1 MLLELNFG
9 DYWKDLYKNGS
20 RGGLKEKMYNIGI
33 IMGGVMPV
41 PAVCGGAIET
51 LITSIVKKYSKED
64 GFRLTIFSVYH
75 KEAVEEAKKY
85 PDVRFVWTH
94 TNTFW
99 NLYKHAVFLTVRGL
113 TGKTIRVLQRH
124 YNEIAPVIQNEK
136 FDLLIVEGGDEQ
148 AVIDIAKGY
157 KREQLVFHAHVHFIP
172 KEEVVKGYGHMIGVS
187 NFVVKEYEKACNIP
201 VNTHVLK
208 NAIDVKRFS
217 RSVSEE
223 KKRSIRKKLGLSE
236 KDFVILYVGRI
247 MEIKGVLELMKAV
260 ASLRDSHI
268 KLLIIGSANFGK
280 WAFSSYERKAKK
292 LAERNKDRII
302 FTGYVDNSEVYK
314 YASVANV
321 QCVPTLVEEAAGLV
335 LMEAMSEGLP
345 LIVTKSGG
353 VMEYVDKSTT
363 LFIKRENI
371 VRNLKRAIGYI
382 KNHPEVRDKMS
393 ANAKRQSVKCDEA
406 IYYKNFVQTVHTIVN
421 ENDMKFEV

>member
-1 MLLELNFG
+1 
-9 DYWKDLYKNGS
+9 
-20 RGGLKEKMYNIGI
+20 
-33 IMGGVMPV
+33 MGGVMPV

-51 LITSIVKKYSKED
+51 LITSIVKKYSKKDE
-64 GFRLTIFSVYH
+64 FRLTIFSVYH
-75 KEAVEEAKKY
+75 KEAVESAKKY

-99 NLYKHAVFLTVRGL
+99 NLSKHAVFLTVRGL

-157 KREQLVFHAHVHFIP
+157 KREQLVFHAHIHFIP

-223 KKRSIRKKLGLSE
+223 QKRSIRKKLELSE

-247 MEIKGVLELMKAV
+247 MEIKGVLELMRAV
-260 ASLRDSHI
+260 ISLKEKHI
-268 KLLIIGSANFGK
+268 KLLIMGSANSGK
-280 WAFSSYERKAKK
+280 RAFSPYERKVKK
-292 LAERNKDRII
+292 LSEQNKDRII
-302 FTGYVDNSEVYK
+302 FTGYVDNAEVYK
-314 YASVANV
+314 YASVADV
-321 QCVPTLVEEAAGLV
+321 QCLPTLVEEAAPLV
-335 LMEAMSEGLP
+335 ILEAMAEGIP

-353 VMEYVDKSTT
+353 VEEYIDENTALIVEKY
-363 LFIKRENI
+363 NI
-371 VRNLKRAIGYI
+371 VKNLKRGICYMKKHSDAR
-382 KNHPEVRDKMS
+382 KQMS
-393 ANAKRQSVKCDEA
+393 EKLKRQSKKYDEE
-406 IYYKNFVQTVHTIVN
+406 IYYKNFVTMIN
-421 ENDMKFEV
+421 KIMDENGENKIEN

>member
-1 MLLELNFG
+1 
-9 DYWKDLYKNGS
+9 
-20 RGGLKEKMYNIGI
+20 
-33 IMGGVMPV
+33 MGGVMPV

-51 LITSIVKKYSKED
+51 LITSIVKKYSKKD

-75 KEAVEEAKKY
+75 KEAVEAAKKY

-99 NLYKHAVFLTVRGL
+99 NLSKHAVFLAVREL

-124 YNEIAPVIQNEK
+124 YNEIAPVIQKER

-157 KREQLVFHAHVHFIP
+157 QREQLVFHAHIHYIP

-187 NFVVKEYEKACNIP
+187 EFVIREYMKVCKMP
-201 VNTHVLK
+201 VQAHVLK

-217 RSVSEE
+217 RSVSEVQ
-223 KKRSIRKKLGLSE
+223 KKNIRRKLGLSE

-260 ASLRDSHI
+260 ASLRDPHI
-268 KLLIIGSANFGK
+268 KLLIVGSANFGK
-280 WAFSSYERKAKK
+280 WAFSSYERKIKK
-292 LAERNKDRII
+292 LAEQNKERII
-302 FTGYVDNSEVYK
+302 FTGYVDNSQVYK

-353 VMEYVDKSTT
+353 IMEYVDKNTA

-371 VRNLKRAIGYI
+371 VRNLKRSLVYM
-382 KNHPEVRDKMS
+382 KNHPEEREKMS
-393 ANAKRQSVKCDEA
+393 ENAKRQNVKYDEE
-406 IYYKNFVQTVHTIVN
+406 IYYKNFVEIINRIMDYYHS
-421 ENDMKFEV
+421 K

>member
-1 MLLELNFG
+1 
-9 DYWKDLYKNGS
+9 
-20 RGGLKEKMYNIGI
+20 MYNIGI

-51 LITSIVKKYSKED
+51 LITSIVKKYSKKD
-64 GFRLTIFSVYH
+64 GFRLTIFSVYQ
-75 KEAVEEAKKY
+75 KEAVEAAKKY

-99 NLYKHAVFLTVRGL
+99 NLSKHAVFLTVRGL

-124 YNEIAPVIQNEK
+124 YNEIAPVIQKER

-172 KEEVVKGYGHMIGVS
+172 KDEVVKGYGHMIGVS
-187 NFVVKEYEKACNIP
+187 EFVTREYLKACKIP
-201 VNTHVLK
+201 VQAHVLK
-208 NAIDVKRFS
+208 NAIDVKQFS

-223 KKRSIRKKLGLSE
+223 QKRCIRKKLGLSE

-247 MEIKGVLELMKAV
+247 MKIKGVLELMKAV
-260 ASLRDSHI
+260 ARLRDPHI

-280 WAFSSYERKAKK
+280 WAFSSYERKVKK
-292 LAERNKDRII
+292 LSEQNKDRII
-302 FTGYVDNSEVYK
+302 FTGYVDNTEVYK
-314 YASVANV
+314 YASVADV
-321 QCVPTLVEEAAGLV
+321 QCLPTLVEEAAPLV
-335 LMEAMSEGLP
+335 ILEAMAEGIP

-353 VMEYVDKSTT
+353 VEEYIDKNTA
-363 LFIKRENI
+363 LIVEKDNI
-371 VRNLKRAIGYI
+371 VKNLRRAICYM
-382 KNHPEVRDKMS
+382 KKHSDARKQMS
-393 ANAKRQSVKCDEA
+393 EKLKRQSKKYDEE
-406 IYYKNFVQTVHTIVN
+406 IYYKNFLGVIA
-421 ENDMKFEV
+421 EIKGE